1 MKKLFVTLAALC
13 LAGVFCVAATYK
25 RGDVNGDGRV
35 DVSDVTTLVDVILGK
50 ATSVPGNTDVDLNG
64 AKNPD
69 VSDVT
74 ALVDIILGK
83 HEQDLYL
90 MNLYQAKYMSAVGTD
105 GYPTLNNNDARVC
118 HIVTTVNG
126 SVITIKGTN
135 GQPDVTLDGEWDI
148 VPCTDGYNILK
159 ADDHSK
165 ALMFNQ
171 DLGTCTTVDN
181 LADYYNADLAIWK
194 LDSPAA
200 YAEYSAKKR
209 FTVAALNVDGMPQ
222 SVKILGVYDLKLNP
236 DAKEAAGA
244 TAIGKKLKTM
254 GWDVIGVSEDF
265 NYHSQIWNQAWNNGV
280 NDENGQCY
288 NATTHRGDIN
298 ITAGSY
304 AAFLGQKTIFDT
316 DGLCV
321 FYNTNTVNKDVL
333 ESSEKWV
340 KWNEHYGYTDHGA
353 DGLIDKGYRFY
364 VVRLNDGTE
373 FDFYTLH
380 MDADSDTPDNAARET
395 QLKQLA
401 NAILAS
407 HNGRPIIIA
416 GDTNCRYTRDRIKTA
431 FIDAINSDS
440 RFTCKDPWIEFG
452 RRGKYPKYGSNSIMA
467 EDKSDPSNKEGMEGF
482 LRGEVVD
489 KCWYINNTESDI
501 RIVAESY
508 HQDLS
513 FINEEGEPLA
523 DHWPCVVEFS
533 YHDYDPAIDDVE
545 EEEEKDENDLSGTYY
560 LRNRETGKF
569 LKAGGMWGT
578 HAVQGE
584 YGAKMEMTLVNGK
597 YTLESP
603 IGGLTQGDPYMDQ
616 TAAEWTLVQ
625 NGTYYSFTYDDN
637 GTTKALT
644 GNDVTTFPYGPN
656 TRYVTC
662 ANYNAADSWQQWEL
676 LTKAELEVEMANA
689 SEEKPFNCTHLL
701 PGANF
706 DRNDGDGNA
715 SWEGWPTT
723 ATRMTC
729 NYQDGQNGVTYS
741 NFVAEVYVANCTKI
755 EGSCKHD
762 TKWDVYQT
770 ISGLPNGKYMITNQA
785 FQRISNSNTTTASI
799 YLYGVGKDEQ
809 STMVQLMYNNTVNPN
824 APKITDQNYG
834 GTTKDGNY
842 YYPNSMAEAA
852 LYFNAGF
859 YQNAVTV
866 EVNNGTLKVGIKKT
880 SDTGKNN
887 TAWTC
892 FDNFQLFY
900 LGPVEAQQ

>member
-1 MKKLFVTLAALC
+1 MKKSILTLAALF

-50 ATSVPGNTDVDLNG
+50 TTNVPGSTDVDLNG

-90 MNLYQAKYMSAVGTD
+90 MNLYQAKYMSAVGTN

-126 SVITIKGTN
+126 SVITIKGAN

-165 ALMFNQ
+165 ALMFNIK
-171 DLGTCTTVDN
+171 GIACTVDN
-181 LADYYNADLAIWK
+181 IDEYFNADMAIWELK
-194 LDSPAA
+194 TP
-200 YAEYSAKKR
+200 AEYTEHNAKKR
-209 FTVAALNVDGMPQ
+209 FTVATLNVDGMPK
-222 SVKILGVYDLKLNP
+222 SISLMGININLNP
-236 DAKEAAGA
+236 DAKEEAGA
-244 TAIGKKLKTM
+244 REIGQMLKTT
-254 GWDVIGVSEDF
+254 GWDIITTSENF
-265 NYHSQIWNQAWNNGV
+265 NYHSTIWNIAWNDGV
-280 NDENGQCY
+280 DGDGVYAY
-288 NATTHRGDIN
+288 NATTH
-298 ITAGSY
+298 AGEISVGN
-304 AAFLGQKTIFDT
+304 ANLLNFVSQKPLFTT
-316 DGLCV
+316 DGLCLFHRV
-321 FYNTNTVNKDVL
+321 NTVDHETLMKTETRVA
-333 ESSEKWV
+333 
-340 KWNEHYGYTDHGA
+340 WNDHNGYTNEGS
-353 DGLIDKGYRFY
+353 DGLITKGFRYQ
-364 VVRLNDGTE
+364 VVKLNDGTE
-373 FDFYTLH
+373 IDLYYTH
-380 MDADSDTPDNAARET
+380 MDADAGAKDIAAKES
-395 QLKQLA
+395 QMKQMVQY
-401 NAILAS
+401 ILAT
-407 HNGRPIIIA
+407 HNGRPIIVM
-416 GDTNCRYTRDRIKTA
+416 GDTNCRYTREALKRN
-431 FIDAINSDS
+431 FIDAINSDA
-440 RFTCKDPWIEFG
+440 RFTIKDPWIEFCRG
-452 RRGKYPKYGSNSIMA
+452 GKYPKLGASSLMT
-467 EDKSDPSNKEGMEGF
+467 EDKGDLDNREGMLGF
-482 LRGEVVD
+482 LKGEVVD
-489 KCWYINNTESDI
+489 KVFFINNTESNI
-501 RIVAESY
+501 RLVAENY
-508 HQDLS
+508 HSDLS
-513 FINEEGEPLA
+513 FINEDGEPLS
-523 DHWPCVVEFS
+523 DHWPVVVEFS

-545 EEEEKDENDLSGTYY
+545 EEVEKDENDLSGKYY
-560 LRNRETGKF
+560 LRNRETGKY

-584 YGAKMEMTLVNGK
+584 YGAEMEMTLVNGK

-616 TAAEWTLVQ
+616 TAAKWTLVQ
-625 NGTYYSFTYDDN
+625 NGAYYSFTYDDN

-662 ANYNAADSWQQWEL
+662 ANYNAADTWQQWEL
-676 LTKAELEVEMANA
+676 VTKTQMEVEMANA
-689 SEEKPFNCTHLL
+689 TEGHPFNCTHLL

-723 ATRMTC
+723 ATRMTS

-741 NFVAEVYVANCTKI
+741 NFVAEVYVSECPKTHIGNCNHGQT
-755 EGSCKHD
+755 
-762 TKWDVYQT
+762 WDISQT
-770 ISGLPNGKYMITNQA
+770 INGLPNGKYIITNQA
-785 FQRISNSNTTTASI
+785 FQRISNNSTTTASI

-824 APKITDQNYG
+824 APKITDQNFG
-834 GTTKDGNY
+834 GSTKDGNY

-852 LYFNAGF
+852 LYFNTGF